1 MKVLIITDH
10 NSYTNSKHPV
20 LYINK
25 YSNNTKDFSL
35 LSFIDENSLSI
46 KKQFKKDI
54 RKISDKILK
63 DKIIEKHKGFN
74 FLYNFFLYD
83 RSIYKYPSI
92 NEYIKMIG
100 IRKFFD
106 KKREKFFIK
115 LKIHNKKNLI
125 CIEKILQDKNIRF
138 ENIASRKKISFFE
151 FSLFLNYYR
160 IFKFIYKRIFL
171 ESSSD
176 KVLDYKNYIVSYLA
190 YIDKIDL
197 SKDIVKTVYWGDIF
211 KDNKKNFFLY
221 IYNENTQNYISKI
234 NKIQKTKGA
243 NFFILD

>member
-1 MKVLIITDH
+1 MKVLVITDH
-10 NSYTNSKHPV
+10 NSYTNSDHPV

-46 KKQFKKDI
+46 KKKFKKDI

-74 FLYNFFLYD
+74 FLYNFLYD

-106 KKREKFFIK
+106 KK
-115 LKIHNKKNLI
+115 
-125 CIEKILQDKNIRF
+125 EKIFN
-138 ENIASRKKISFFE
+138 
-151 FSLFLNYYR
+151 
-160 IFKFIYKRIFL
+160 
-171 ESSSD
+171 
-176 KVLDYKNYIVSYLA
+176 
-190 YIDKIDL
+190 
-197 SKDIVKTVYWGDIF
+197 
-211 KDNKKNFFLY
+211 
-221 IYNENTQNYISKI
+221 
-234 NKIQKTKGA
+234 
-243 NFFILD
+243 